1 MLTADGRV
9 PVEVLAALV
18 STRDR
23 RSRRWS
29 WRGRITPVDGADLW
43 VFLRADDVQLHVA
56 GRANPCR
63 VTVLGEANSEVEGLG
78 PPTF

>member
-1 MLTADGRV
+1 MLTADSRT

-23 RSRRWS
+23 RSLRWR
-29 WRGRITPVDGADLW
+29 WHGRVTPVDGSSLLD
-43 VFLRADDVQLHVA
+43 FLRADNVQLHVA
-56 GRANPCR
+56 GRANPCM
-63 VTVLGEANSEVEGLG
+63 VTTLGQANSEVEGLG

>member
-1 MLTADGRV
+1 MLTAEGHT

-23 RSRRWS
+23 RSHPWS
-29 WRGRITPVDGADLW
+29 WRGRITPVDGNDLW
-43 VFLRADDVQLHVA
+43 GFLRADNVQLHVA
-56 GRANPCR
+56 GRPNPCR